1 MNFVHKTWYW
11 MLVAFITLG
20 LIASCGDSPT
30 ASQPDEL
37 ISDFDVYYPNE
48 DTEWHLWQTGMLVE
62 YDFEAIPRSKY
73 AMIELF
79 RDDSLAIELTEWFF
93 NEIGSETT
101 SLQIPESCGMGD
113 DFRIRVITLEEDTG
127 YSAQFSIDG
136 YYLSEFVE
144 APAGS
149 FMMGSDTTEWAHQSD
164 ESPVHTVTFASSFEI
179 MSVEVCQRL
188 WENVMEENPSTFL
201 GDSLPVE
208 YVNWSECQEFI
219 DNLNMVDPDYNYRLP
234 TEAEWEYACRA
245 GTDSWFFWG
254 DDNSTG
260 TVGLYGWY
268 NPNSD
273 ASPQNI
279 GSLEPNPWGLY
290 DMSGNIYEWC
300 EDVSHDNYTGAPT
313 DGSAWVSGGNQGYRI
328 QRGGSWSSQAQFLR
342 SANRT
347 SLSETQRSMSCGF
360 RLIREP
366 K

>member
-1 MNFVHKTWYW
+1 
-11 MLVAFITLG
+11 
-20 LIASCGDSPT
+20 
-30 ASQPDEL
+30 
-37 ISDFDVYYPNE
+37 
-48 DTEWHLWQTGMLVE
+48 
-62 YDFEAIPRSKY
+62 
-73 AMIELF
+73 
-79 RDDSLAIELTEWFF
+79 
-93 NEIGSETT
+93 
-101 SLQIPESCGMGD
+101 MGD

-136 YYLSEFVE
+136 YYLSEFIEV
-144 APAGS
+144 PAGS
-149 FMMGSDTTEWAHQSD
+149 FMMGSDTTEWAHHSD
-164 ESPVHTVTFASSFEI
+164 ESPAHTVTFASSFEI
-179 MSVEVCQRL
+179 MSVEVCQRI

-245 GTDSWFFWG
+245 ETDSWFYWG

-260 TVGLYGWY
+260 TVGQYGWY

-290 DMSGNIYEWC
+290 DMCGNVYEWC
-300 EDVSHDNYTGAPT
+300 EDVSHDDYSGAPA
-313 DGSAWVSGGNQGYRI
+313 DGSAWTSGGNQGYRI

-347 SLSETQRSMSCGF
+347 SLTETQRSMSCGF
-360 RLIREP
+360 RLIREL